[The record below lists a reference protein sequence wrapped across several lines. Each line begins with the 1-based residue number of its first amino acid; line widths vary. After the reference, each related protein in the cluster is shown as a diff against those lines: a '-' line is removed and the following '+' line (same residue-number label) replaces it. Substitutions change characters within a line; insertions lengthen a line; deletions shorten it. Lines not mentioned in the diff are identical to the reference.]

1 MAASSRRIYRDLHQH
16 IVELRSRGLLYE
28 IDEPVNKDTE
38 MSALVRWQF
47 RGGLRE
53 DQRKA
58 FLFNNVTDSKGR
70 AYEIPVV
77 IGALAAN
84 QDIYAAGMNTT
95 VDGIAA
101 KWDHAIAHPVKPRLV
116 NKALCQEETE
126 HNAH

>member
-1 MAASSRRIYRDLHQH
+1 MDASAGQRAYRDLQQH
-16 IVELRSRGLLYE
+16 IDELKKRDLLYV
-28 IDEPVNKDTE
+28 IDQPVNKDTE

-70 AYEIPVV
+70 QYDIPVV

-84 QDIYAAGMNTT
+84 QDIYATGMGTD

-101 KWDHAIAHPVKPRLV
+101 KWDHAIANP
-116 NKALCQEETE
+116 
-126 HNAH
+126 